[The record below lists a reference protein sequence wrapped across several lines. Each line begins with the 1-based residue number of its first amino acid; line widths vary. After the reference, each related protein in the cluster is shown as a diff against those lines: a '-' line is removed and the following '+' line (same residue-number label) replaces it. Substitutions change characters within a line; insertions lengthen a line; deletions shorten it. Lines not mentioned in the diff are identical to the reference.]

1 MKIENI
7 KGLVLAGAAALGT
20 FVTDMLGGWDVPL
33 KVLVGM
39 MAADYITGVM
49 VALFWKRSNKS
60 KTGAL
65 DSRAGFKG
73 LCRKGVMLLLVCVGS
88 LLDKVTGGQFI
99 RTAVCLFFVGN
110 EGLSLL
116 ENLGLM
122 GVPFPDTLK
131 RALEVLRE
139 QGNEGRASTPT
150 YTDNIDD
157 TTLL

>member
-7 KGLVLAGAAALGT
+7 KGLFLAGVTILGSV
-20 FVTDMLGGWDVPL
+20 VTDMLGGWDVPL

-73 LCRKGVMLLLVCVGS
+73 LCRKGVMILLVWVGS

-99 RTAVCLFFVGN
+99 RTAVCLFFIGN

-122 GVPFPDTLK
+122 GVPFPNALK
-131 RALEVLRE
+131 QALEVLRE
-139 QGNEGRASTPT
+139 QGNNGGEG
-150 YTDNIDD
+150 
-157 TTLL
+157 

>member
-1 MKIENI
+1 MKIENM
-7 KGLVLAGAAALGT
+7 KRLFLAGVTILGS

-73 LCRKGVMLLLVCVGS
+73 LCRKGVMLLLVWVGS

-122 GVPFPDTLK
+122 GVPFPDALK

-139 QGNEGRASTPT
+139 QGNDGKEG
-150 YTDNIDD
+150 
-157 TTLL
+157 